1 MAAFSRHIGIDY
13 SGAETPESGLKDVR
27 VYRAVGQSVADAVAE
42 VFARVCEQG
51 RCLTGIKRA
60 DSASVK
66 YCPMSGGPAHSRDDL
81 SRIEHRPLGYLL

>member
-42 VFARVCEQG
+42 VFARVCKQG
-51 RCLTGIKRA
+51 
-60 DSASVK
+60 
-66 YCPMSGGPAHSRDDL
+66 
-81 SRIEHRPLGYLL
+81 